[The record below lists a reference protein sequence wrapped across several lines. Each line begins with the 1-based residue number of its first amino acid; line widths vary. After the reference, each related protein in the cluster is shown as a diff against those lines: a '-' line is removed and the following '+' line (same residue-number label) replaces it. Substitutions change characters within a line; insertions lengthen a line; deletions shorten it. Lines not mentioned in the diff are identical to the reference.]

1 MISKFE
7 NGTHAVRHPPFLD
20 QLSVKQ
26 HFPKALSRRA
36 MKSVAK
42 RKFTR
47 AAVGETDRSRQKQWS
62 ETPIMGMPDID
73 SSQYT
78 PNKTTSLTKK
88 KKKDRRKTDHLTLA
102 VFT

>member
-7 NGTHAVRHPPFLD
+7 NGTHAARHPSFLD

-42 RKFTR
+42 RKFMR
-47 AAVGETDRSRQKQWS
+47 AVAGETDRSRQKQWS
-62 ETPIMGMPDID
+62 ETLIWVCRILVAPVD
-73 SSQYT
+73 SGADKYT
-78 PNKTTSLTKK
+78 PNKTTSLTKN
-88 KKKDRRKTDHLTLA
+88 RRKIEEKQTT
-102 VFT
+102 